1 MPSAATTRIRILL
14 VDDHALVR
22 TGLGIALERHP
33 QLAVVG
39 EAGNRADALAIAARA
54 RPDIILLDLD
64 LGGASSLDFLPELL
78 AAANGGRVILVT
90 GVRAP
95 EEHYRAVQLGAMG
108 LVRKEQAAEV
118 LVQAIE
124 HVHAGEVWLEPAM
137 VARALAEISGQ
148 RNAAEQPV
156 DPEAAKIARLTARER
171 EVIGLIG
178 EGLYNKQI
186 AERLSISAATVSH
199 HLTSIFDKLGVANR
213 FDLVIYAYRHGLAES
228 PR

>member
-1 MPSAATTRIRILL
+1 MPSPATTRIRILL
-14 VDDHALVR
+14 VDDHELVR
-22 TGLGIALERHP
+22 TGLRILLERHP
-33 QLAVVG
+33 QLAIVG
-39 EAGNRADALAIAARA
+39 EAGNRADALAIAARE
-54 RPDIILLDLD
+54 RPDILLLDLD

-78 AAANGGRVILVT
+78 DVAKGGRVILVT

-124 HVHAGEVWLEPAM
+124 RVHAGEVWLEAAM
-137 VARALAEISGQ
+137 VTRVLAEISGQ
-148 RNAAEQPV
+148 RNLAEQPV
-156 DPEAAKIARLTARER
+156 DPEAANIARLTARER

-186 AERLSISAATVSH
+186 AERLSISTATVSH
-199 HLTSIFDKLGVANR
+199 HLTSIFGKLDVANR
-213 FDLVIYAYRHGLAES
+213 FDLVIYAYRHGLAEL